1 MLSREECRKNFA
13 ENCER
18 IRAEKKLSQKEMAEI
33 LGMSLSSY
41 RKILDS
47 SVQTISAYTL
57 YALCIYSGVPMSALF
72 GDATEQIYMLHRFE
86 FMTKQQ
92 KRFIKAIVDFEYNF
106 YTQDP
111 KNERN
116 EITLMTPTGEL
127 HDGFDYDTCTYEKI
141 SIGQDYRRYED
152 RILCAVKLPSNF
164 YSPAYV
170 KGDILLMANDRLIR
184 ENEVG
189 IFLCDGKAYLRRMV
203 YDEGMVLAPVGD
215 IGTPIRLSDGDLKKW
230 TKFGYVLKKLR

>member
-13 ENCER
+13 DNCER
-18 IRAEKKLSQKEMAEI
+18 IREEKKLSQKAMAEI

-41 RKILDS
+41 RKMLDS
-47 SVQTISAYTL
+47 TVQTISAYTL
-57 YALCIYSGVPMSALF
+57 YALCVYSGVPMSALF
-72 GDATEQIYMLHRFE
+72 GDATEQLYMLHKFE

-92 KRFIKAIVDFEYNF
+92 KRFIKAIVDFEHKF
-106 YTQDP
+106 CTQDP

-127 HDGFDYDTCTYEKI
+127 HDGFDYDTCTYEKVN
-141 SIGQDYRRYED
+141 IGHDYKRYED
-152 RILCAVKLPSNF
+152 RILCAVKIPSNF

-170 KGDILLMANDRLIR
+170 KGDILLLANDRLIR

-203 YDEGMVLAPVGD
+203 YDDGMVLAPVGD
-215 IGTPIRLSDGDLKKW
+215 IGTPIRLSDEDLKKW